1 MTRTAT
7 NLFNGLC
14 LAVALVCMPA
24 PSLGAASVR
33 TKTTRLSVKNGQ
45 LTATVGFREMLGG
58 KLKKRLRSGFATTV
72 VMRLSLY
79 RAGGKRPVAVA
90 ARTVQAVYDL
100 WGNDYLL
107 TTEDSRGVRT
117 DRLRSQRQVV
127 DRLTSCWQFPLVANS
142 KLDHKRQ
149 YFIAGLIEVN
159 PLSREVLTEVRR
171 WLRQPYRRQRTGT
184 RESFFGSFVS
194 VFVNDKVHRADKI
207 FKFRSQ
213 LFVVP

>member
-1 MTRTAT
+1 MTRIAT
-7 NLFNGLC
+7 NLITGLC
-14 LAVALVCMPA
+14 LAVAVVCVSS
-24 PSLGAASVR
+24 PSLGATQVR
-33 TKTTRLSVKNGQ
+33 TKTTRFTVHNGQ
-45 LTATVGFREMLGG
+45 LTATVGFREMLGA

-79 RAGGKRPVAVA
+79 RVGHKRPLVVA

-100 WGNDYLL
+100 WGDNYLL
-107 TTEDSRGVRT
+107 TTEDVRGVQT
-117 DRLRSQRQVV
+117 ERLRSQSQVV
-127 DRLTSCWQFPLVANS
+127 DRLTSCWRFPMVENS

-149 YFIAGLIEVN
+149 YFVAGLVEVN
-159 PLSREVLTEVRR
+159 PMSREVLTEVRR

-207 FKFRSQ
+207 YKFRSQ
-213 LFVVP
+213 LFVAP